1 MDNLKSQSGLYNFVR
16 QGKEIILEREGEEN
30 QVYIFQVASLSFH
43 KAIIGISELKA
54 LSKFS
59 SNEIAGGFRL
69 SKAINTYYVIYHL
82 ITFCML
88 MDENYNIKIKKKIV
102 NDIVQFEVDESE
114 LNSDDESPERWNK
127 QGDLEKDIASMISHT
142 DIKNYCRFIRSLKN
156 KSKITDLFFEN
167 FLKEKNPRLYLYEK
181 VCYVRDR
188 VVYRP
193 TIVIDDI
200 DGMNIQTSAD
210 AREEIDQLPDW
221 DKLYEFVI
229 SLHDMFISDMLNG
242 DQSVNLFLRYLWVA
256 SFIHEDKEQLFS
268 YGWSEADIESYKS
281 NVSYNNLAFD
291 AYLSHIV
298 EILEMKRVKSDYHEL
313 WEPLKIKYLDEYNRR
328 LNISG

>member
-1 MDNLKSQSGLYNFVR
+1 MN
-16 QGKEIILEREGEEN
+16 EGEEN
-30 QVYIFQVASLSFH
+30 QVYIFKVASLSFH

-54 LSKFS
+54 LCKFS
-59 SNEIAGGFRL
+59 SNEIAGGFRI

-102 NDIVQFEVDESE
+102 NDIIQFEIDESE

-142 DIKNYCRFIRSLKN
+142 DIKNYCKFIRSLKN
-156 KSKITDLFFEN
+156 KSMMVELFFDN

-193 TIVIDDI
+193 TIVINSI
-200 DGMNIQTSAD
+200 NGGIIQTSAD
-210 AREEIDQLPDW
+210 AREEIDQLPTW
-221 DKLYEFVI
+221 DKLYDFIEE
-229 SLHDMFISDMLNG
+229 LHNMFISEMMVG
-242 DQSVNLFLRYLWVA
+242 DKTVNVFFRYLWVA
-256 SFIHEDKEQLFS
+256 SFVYEDKDQLYS
-268 YGWSEADIESYKS
+268 YGWSEADIEKYKS
-281 NVSYNNLAFD
+281 IVPYSDLAFD
-291 AYLSHIV
+291 AYLSHLV
-298 EILEMKRVKSDYHEL
+298 EISEVERVKCDYHEL
-313 WEPLKIKYLDEYNRR
+313 WEPLKDRYFEAFNKRR
-328 LNISG
+328 SNKKRCVE